1 MNLSRFF
8 IDRPIFAAV
17 VSILIFMAGLVS
29 MFRLPISEYP
39 EVAPPSVVVSA
50 SFPGASPSV
59 IAETVA
65 TPLEEQINGV
75 EGMLY
80 MSSLATTD
88 GNMQLTVTFRIG
100 TDADLAQQM
109 VQNRVSQATPRLP
122 EIVRQ
127 IGVTTVKSS
136 PDITMVV
143 HITSPEGKYDSLYL
157 SNYATLNVKDR
168 LTRITG
174 IGQVQVFGAGDY
186 AMRIWLNPEKISERG
201 LNGSDVINAIR
212 GQNIQV
218 STGTIGGAPYADH
231 ALVQMPI
238 NAKGRLTSPEEFENI
253 IIKRDENGIVTRLSD
268 VARVELAAQQYAV
281 ESLLDNKQAAGIGIF
296 AMPGSNALE
305 ISKNVR
311 ATMEEAKKS
320 FPDGVDYAIAYDPTR
335 FVNDSIEAV
344 IHTLLE
350 AVVLVVIVVLAFLQT
365 WRASII
371 PLLAVPVSIIGTF
384 AALLALG
391 FSINVLSLFGLI
403 LAIGIVVDD
412 AIVVVENVERNIEE
426 GLSPRDATIQAMK
439 EVTGPIVATM
449 LVLTSVFVPI
459 AFVSGLTGQ
468 FYQQF
473 ATTIAIA
480 VVISTI
486 NSLTLSPAMSALLLR
501 SHHAPKDKLTVFID
515 ATMGWFFHRFNKVFK
530 RSARRYER
538 GIGGVVRH
546 KLIMM
551 VVYIALIASAFV
563 VFQKVPPGFVPA
575 QDKGY
580 VIAFA
585 QLPQGATLERTEAVV
600 RKMGDIMMQ
609 HPGVQNVVS
618 FPGLSINGFT
628 SSSSAGIAFGTLKH
642 FSERKDE
649 SLSGTAIAGAL
660 QQQFFG
666 IDEAYVAVFPPP
678 PVSGMGAI
686 GGFKLQVEDR
696 GDLGFE
702 ALDGIMKEVTGKAY
716 QNPALSGVFSSYSI
730 DTPQLFA
737 DVDRTKAQQLGV
749 NVSDVFDTMQVY
761 LGSIYINDFNQF
773 GRTYQVVAQADKEY
787 RAAPADIANLRVRND
802 KGEMVPLGAIVDVR
816 ESFGPQTAMRY
827 NGYRTADLN
836 GDTGIGFSSG
846 EAQAAISKILDETL
860 PQGMA
865 YEWTDL
871 TYQQILAGNT
881 TIYIFPLCILLVF
894 LVLAA
899 QYESLTLPLAVILIV
914 PMCMLSAIFGVWVA
928 GLDSVKTFMGWN
940 VGDNNIFTQIALF
953 VLAGLACKNA
963 ILIVEFAREL
973 EHQGKGIVEAAREA
987 CHLRLRPILM
997 TSFAFIMGVVPLVFS
1012 EGAGA
1017 EMRQAIGIS
1026 VFSGMLGVTFF
1037 GLLFTPIFYVMLRT
1051 LEVKLTGRKD
1061 PVRAHGDEIAPGART
1076 PVSHQ
1081 DDNETGIF

>member
-1 MNLSRFF
+1 MNFSRFF

-17 VSILIFMAGLVS
+17 LSILIFMAGFIT
-29 MFRLPISEYP
+29 MFTLPISEYP

-50 SFPGASPSV
+50 SYPGASPAV

-88 GNMQLTVTFRIG
+88 GNMQLTVTFKIG
-100 TDADLAQQM
+100 TDADLAQQL
-109 VQNRVSQATPRLP
+109 VQNRVSQAEPRLP

-127 IGVTTVKSS
+127 VGVTTVKSS
-136 PDITMVV
+136 ADITMVV
-143 HITSPEGKYDSLYL
+143 HLTSPDDSYDSLYL
-157 SNYATLNVKDR
+157 SNYATLNVRDR
-168 LTRITG
+168 LTRIAG
-174 IGQVQVFGAGDY
+174 IGQVQIFGAGDY
-186 AMRIWLNPEKISERG
+186 AMRIWLNPEKINERN
-201 LNGSDVINAIR
+201 LNAADVISAIR

-218 STGTIGGAPYADH
+218 STGTIGGPPYTDH
-231 ALVQMPI
+231 SQVQMPI
-238 NAKGRLTSPEEFENI
+238 NAKGRLASPEEFENI
-253 IIKRDENGIVTRLSD
+253 IIKRDENGVVTYLSD
-268 VARVELAAQQYAV
+268 VATVELAAQQYAMG
-281 ESLLDNKQAAGIGIF
+281 SYLDNKEAAGMGIF
-296 AMPGSNALE
+296 AMAGSNALE
-305 ISKNVR
+305 ISTNVR
-311 ATMEEAKKS
+311 AAMEELKKT
-320 FPDGVDYAIAYDPTR
+320 FPKGIDYEIAYDPTK

-350 AVVLVVIVVLAFLQT
+350 AVVLVVLVVIIFLQT

-371 PLLAVPVSIIGTF
+371 PLLAVPVSVVGTF
-384 AALLALG
+384 AALMVMG

-412 AIVVVENVERNIEE
+412 AIVVVENVERNIEN

-439 EVTGPIVATM
+439 EVTGPIIATM
-449 LVLTSVFVPI
+449 LVLSAVFVPI

-468 FYQQF
+468 FYKQF

-480 VVISTI
+480 TAISTI

-501 SHHAPKDKLTVFID
+501 GHDAPKDRLTKMMDF
-515 ATMGWFFHRFNKVFK
+515 AFGWFFRGFNKVFK
-530 RSARRYER
+530 RSSHAYER
-538 GIGGVVRH
+538 GVGGVIRH
-546 KLIMM
+546 KLIM
-551 VVYIALIASAFV
+551 VIVYIALIAGAGL
-563 VFQKVPPGFVPA
+563 VFKMVPPGFVPA

-585 QLPQGATLERTEAVV
+585 QLPQGATLERTEEVV
-600 RKMGDIMMQ
+600 RRMGDIMLKN
-609 HPGVQNVVS
+609 PGIQNVVS

-628 SSSSAGIAFGTLKH
+628 SSSSAGIAFGTLKP
-642 FSERKDE
+642 FEERSAPE
-649 SLSGTAIAGAL
+649 LSGFAIAGEL
-660 QQQFFG
+660 QKQFFG

-678 PVSGMGAI
+678 PVSGMGSI

-696 GDLGFE
+696 GDLGYE
-702 ALDGIMKEVTGKAY
+702 ALDNVMKQVTAAAY
-716 QNPALSGVFSSYSI
+716 QNPALTGIFSSYTI

-749 NVSDVFDTMQVY
+749 NVTDIFDTMQIF

-773 GRTYQVVAQADKEY
+773 GRTYQVVAQADRDY
-787 RAAPADIANLRVRND
+787 RSSPDDITRLRVRND
-802 KGEMVPLGAIVDVR
+802 KGEMVPLGAMVDVS
-816 ESFGPQTAMRY
+816 ETFGPQTAMRY
-827 NGYRTADLN
+827 NAYRTADLN
-836 GDTGIGFSSG
+836 GDAAPGYSSG
-846 EAQAAISKILDETL
+846 QAQAAISKILAETL
-860 PQGMA
+860 PQGMQF
-865 YEWTDL
+865 EWTDL

-899 QYESLTLPLAVILIV
+899 QYESLTMPLAVILIV
-914 PMCMLSAIFGVWVA
+914 PMSILSAIVGVWLT
-928 GLDSVKTFMGWN
+928 G
-940 VGDNNIFTQIALF
+940 GDNNIFTQISLF

-973 EHQGKGIVEAAREA
+973 EHQGRGIVEAAREA

-997 TSFAFIMGVVPLVFS
+997 TSFAFIMGVVPLVLS
-1012 EGAGA
+1012 SGAGA

-1037 GLLFTPIFYVMLRT
+1037 GLIFTPIFYVMLRT
-1051 LEVKLTGRKD
+1051 LEVRITGKRD
-1061 PVRAHGDEIAPGART
+1061 PIKPHGDEIPHHINARRDT
-1076 PVSHQ
+1076 HHG
-1081 DDNETGIF
+1081 DDDMII

>member
-1 MNLSRFF
+1 MNFSRFF

-17 VSILIFMAGLVS
+17 ISILIFLGGLVS
-29 MFRLPISEYP
+29 IFNLPISEYP
-39 EVAPPSVVVSA
+39 EVAPPSVVVAA
-50 SFPGASPSV
+50 SYPGASPAT

-88 GNMQLTVTFRIG
+88 GNMQLTVTFKIG
-100 TDADLAQQM
+100 TDPDLAQQL
-109 VQNRVSQATPRLP
+109 VQNRVSQAEPRLP
-122 EIVRQ
+122 DIVRQ
-127 IGVTTVKSS
+127 VGVTTVKSS
-136 PDITMVV
+136 SSITMVV
-143 HITSPEGKYDSLYL
+143 HLTSPDGTYDDLYL

-168 LTRITG
+168 LTRIAG

-186 AMRIWLNPEKISERG
+186 AMRIWLNPEKINERN
-201 LNGSDVINAIR
+201 LNVTDVINAIR

-218 STGTIGGAPYADH
+218 STGTIGGPPYTDH
-231 ALVQMPI
+231 SQVQLPI
-238 NAKGRLTSPEEFENI
+238 NAKGRLTSPEEFEKV
-253 IIKRDENGIVTRLSD
+253 IIKRDENGVVTYLSD
-268 VARVELAAQQYAV
+268 VATVELAAQQYAMG
-281 ESLLDNKQAAGIGIF
+281 SLLDNKEAAGMGIF
-296 AMPGSNALE
+296 AMAGSNALE
-305 ISKNVR
+305 ISTNVR
-311 ATMEEAKKS
+311 AAMEELKAS
-320 FPDGVDYAIAYDPTR
+320 FPKGVEYEIAYDPTK

-350 AVVLVVIVVLAFLQT
+350 AVLLVVLVVLVFLQT

-384 AALLALG
+384 AALMLLG

-501 SHHAPKDKLTVFID
+501 SHDAPKDALTRGID
-515 ATMGWFFHRFNKVFK
+515 RIFGGFFRGFNKIFK
-530 RSARRYER
+530 RSARRYEN
-538 GIGGVVRH
+538 GVGGLVRH
-546 KLIMM
+546 KVVML
-551 VVYIALIASAFV
+551 VVYAALIVGAMFV
-563 VFQKVPPGFVPA
+563 FRLVPPGFVPA

-585 QLPQGATLERTEAVV
+585 QLPQGATLERTEEVI
-600 RKMGDIMMQ
+600 RNMGDIMMK
-609 HPGVQNVVS
+609 HPGIQNVVS

-628 SSSSAGIAFGTLKH
+628 SSSSAGIAFGTLKPFH
-642 FSERKDE
+642 ERTSED
-649 SLSGTAIAGAL
+649 LSGFAIANSL

-666 IDEAYVAVFPPP
+666 IDEAFVAVFPPP
-678 PVSGMGAI
+678 PVDGMGSI

-696 GDLGFE
+696 GDLGYE
-702 ALDGIMKEVTGKAY
+702 ALDNVMKQVTGAAY
-716 QNPALSGVFSSYSI
+716 MNPALTGIFSSYTI

-749 NVSDVFDTMQVY
+749 NVTDIFDTMQAY
-761 LGSIYINDFNQF
+761 LGSIYINDFNRF

-787 RAAPADIANLRVRND
+787 RQSPEDITNLRVRND
-802 KGEMVPLGAIVDVR
+802 RGEMVPLGSMVTVT
-816 ESFGPQTAMRY
+816 ETFGPQTAMRY
-827 NGYRTADLN
+827 NAYRTADLN
-836 GDTGIGFSSG
+836 GDAAPGYSSG
-846 EAQAAISKILDETL
+846 EAQAAISKILEETL
-860 PQGMA
+860 PQGMDF
-865 YEWTDL
+865 EWTDL

-899 QYESLTLPLAVILIV
+899 QYESLTMPLAVILIV
-914 PMCMLSAIFGVWVA
+914 PMSFLSAIIGVFLS
-928 GLDSVKTFMGWN
+928 G
-940 VGDNNIFTQIALF
+940 GDNNIFTQISLF

-973 EHQGKGIVEAAREA
+973 EHQGRGIIEAAREA

-1012 EGAGA
+1012 TGAGA

-1037 GLLFTPIFYVMLRT
+1037 GLVFTPLFYVLLRT
-1051 LEVKLTGRKD
+1051 LELKITGRKD
-1061 PVRAHGDEIAPGART
+1061 PIKAHGDDIAPCERKPKAQHHMGE
-1076 PVSHQ
+1076 
-1081 DDNETGIF
+1081 DETF

>member
-1 MNLSRFF
+1 MNFSRFF

-17 VSILIFMAGLVS
+17 ISILIFLGGLVS
-29 MFRLPISEYP
+29 IFNLPISEYP
-39 EVAPPSVVVSA
+39 EVAPPSVVVAA
-50 SFPGASPSV
+50 SYPGASPAT

-88 GNMQLTVTFRIG
+88 GNMQLTVTFKIG
-100 TDADLAQQM
+100 TDPDLAQQL
-109 VQNRVSQATPRLP
+109 VQNRVSQAEPRLP
-122 EIVRQ
+122 DIVRQ
-127 IGVTTVKSS
+127 VGVTTVKSS
-136 PDITMVV
+136 SSITMVV
-143 HITSPEGKYDSLYL
+143 HLTSPDGTYDDLYL

-168 LTRITG
+168 LTRIAG

-186 AMRIWLNPEKISERG
+186 AMRIWLNPEKINERN
-201 LNGSDVINAIR
+201 LNVSDVINAIR

-218 STGTIGGAPYADH
+218 STGTIGGPPYTDH
-231 ALVQMPI
+231 SQVQMPI
-238 NAKGRLTSPEEFENI
+238 NAKGRLTSPEEFEKV
-253 IIKRDENGIVTRLSD
+253 IIKRDENGVVTYLSD
-268 VARVELAAQQYAV
+268 VATVELAAQQYALG
-281 ESLLDNKQAAGIGIF
+281 SLLDNKEAAGMGIF
-296 AMPGSNALE
+296 AMAGSNALE
-305 ISKNVR
+305 ISTNVR
-311 ATMEEAKKS
+311 AAMEELKAS
-320 FPDGVDYAIAYDPTR
+320 FPKGVEYEIAYDPTK

-350 AVVLVVIVVLAFLQT
+350 AVLLVVLVVLVFLQT

-384 AALLALG
+384 AALMLLG

-501 SHHAPKDKLTVFID
+501 SHDAPKDALTRGID
-515 ATMGWFFHRFNKVFK
+515 RIFGGFFRGFNKIFK
-530 RSARRYER
+530 RSARRYES
-538 GIGGVVRH
+538 GVGGLVRH
-546 KLIMM
+546 KVVML
-551 VVYIALIASAFV
+551 VVYAALIVGAMFV
-563 VFQKVPPGFVPA
+563 FRLVPPGFVPA

-585 QLPQGATLERTEAVV
+585 QLPQGATLERTEEVI
-600 RKMGDIMMQ
+600 RNMGDIMMK
-609 HPGVQNVVS
+609 HPGIQNVVS

-628 SSSSAGIAFGTLKH
+628 SSSSAGIAFGTLKPFH
-642 FSERKDE
+642 ERTSEE
-649 SLSGTAIAGAL
+649 LSGFAIANAL

-666 IDEAYVAVFPPP
+666 IDEAFVAVFPPP
-678 PVSGMGAI
+678 PVDGMGSI

-696 GDLGFE
+696 GDLGYE
-702 ALDGIMKEVTGKAY
+702 ALDNVMKQVTGAAY
-716 QNPALSGVFSSYSI
+716 MNPALTGIFSSYTI

-749 NVSDVFDTMQVY
+749 NVTDIFDTMQAY
-761 LGSIYINDFNQF
+761 LGSIYINDFNRF

-787 RAAPADIANLRVRND
+787 RQSPEDITNLRVRND
-802 KGEMVPLGAIVDVR
+802 RGEMVPLGSMVTVT
-816 ESFGPQTAMRY
+816 ETFGPQTAMRY
-827 NGYRTADLN
+827 NAYRTADLN
-836 GDTGIGFSSG
+836 GDAAPGYSSG
-846 EAQAAISKILDETL
+846 EAQAAISKILEETL
-860 PQGMA
+860 PQGMDF
-865 YEWTDL
+865 EWTDL

-899 QYESLTLPLAVILIV
+899 QYESLTMPLAVILIV
-914 PMCMLSAIFGVWVA
+914 PMSFLSAIIGVFLS
-928 GLDSVKTFMGWN
+928 G
-940 VGDNNIFTQIALF
+940 GDNNIFTQISLF

-973 EHQGKGIVEAAREA
+973 EHQGRGIIEAAREA

-1012 EGAGA
+1012 TGAGA

-1037 GLLFTPIFYVMLRT
+1037 GLVFTPLFYVLLRT

-1061 PVRAHGDEIAPGART
+1061 PIKAHGDDIAPSERKAKPQHHMGE
-1076 PVSHQ
+1076 
-1081 DDNETGIF
+1081 DETF

>member
-17 VSILIFMAGLVS
+17 ISILIFIAGLVS

-39 EVAPPSVVVSA
+39 EVAPPSVVVAA
-50 SFPGASPSV
+50 SFPGASPAV

-80 MSSLATTD
+80 MSSLATAD
-88 GNMQLTVTFRIG
+88 GNMQLTVTFKIG

-143 HITSPEGKYDSLYL
+143 HITSPEETYDSLYL
-157 SNYATLNVKDR
+157 SNFATLNVKDR
-168 LTRITG
+168 LTRIPG

-186 AMRIWLNPEKISERG
+186 AMRIWLNPEKINERG
-201 LNGSDVINAIR
+201 LNATEVIDAIR

-218 STGTIGGAPYADH
+218 STGTIGGPPYTDSAQ
-231 ALVQMPI
+231 VQMPI
-238 NAKGRLTSPEEFENI
+238 NAKGRLSSPEEFESI
-253 IIKRDENGIVTRLSD
+253 IIKRDENGVVTRLAD
-268 VARVELAAQQYAV
+268 VATVELAAQQYAV
-281 ESLLDNKQAAGIGIF
+281 QSLLDNKEAAGIGIF
-296 AMPGSNALE
+296 AMSGSNALQ

-311 ATMEEAKKS
+311 AAMEEAKKS
-320 FPDGVDYAIAYDPTR
+320 FPPGVDYAIAYDPTV
-335 FVNDSIEAV
+335 FVSDSIEAV

-350 AVVLVVIVVLAFLQT
+350 AVLLVVLVVIVFLQT

-371 PLLAVPVSIIGTF
+371 PLLAVPISIVGTF
-384 AALLALG
+384 GALLMMG

-480 VVISTI
+480 TVISTI

-501 SHHAPKDKLTVFID
+501 GQDAPKDALTKVID
-515 ATMGWFFHRFNKVFK
+515 GIFGWFFHGFNKVFK

-538 GIGGVVRH
+538 GVGGVVRH
-546 KLIMM
+546 KVIMM
-551 VVYIALIASAFV
+551 IIYTALIVAAAFV
-563 VFQKVPPGFVPA
+563 FRLVPPGFVPA

-585 QLPQGATLERTEAVV
+585 QLPQGATLERTEQVID
-600 RKMGDIMMQ
+600 RMGEIMAQ
-609 HPGVQNVVS
+609 NPGIQNVVS

-628 SSSSAGIAFGTLKH
+628 SSSSAGIAFGTLKPFH
-642 FSERKDE
+642 ERTSPE
-649 SLSGTAIAGAL
+649 MSGFAIAGAL

-666 IDEAYVAVFPPP
+666 IDEAFVAVFPPP
-678 PVSGMGAI
+678 PVSGMGSI

-696 GDLGFE
+696 GDLGYE
-702 ALDGIMKEVTGKAY
+702 ALDNVMKTITGKAY
-716 QNPALSGVFSSYSI
+716 QNPALTGIFSSYTI
-730 DTPQLFA
+730 DTPQLYA
-737 DVDRTKAQQLGV
+737 DVDRTKAQQLGIS
-749 NVSDVFDTMQVY
+749 VSDIFDTMQVY

-787 RAAPADIANLRVRND
+787 RSTPEDISNLRVRND
-802 KGEMVPLGAIVDVR
+802 KGEMVPLGSVVNVT
-816 ESFGPQTAMRY
+816 ETFGPATAMRY
-827 NGYRTADLN
+827 NAYRTADLN
-836 GDTGIGFSSG
+836 GDAAPGYSSG
-846 EAQAAISKILDETL
+846 EAQAAIAQILKETL
-860 PQGMA
+860 PQGMDF
-865 YEWTDL
+865 EWTDL
-871 TYQQILAGNT
+871 KYQQILAGNT

-899 QYESLTLPLAVILIV
+899 QYESLTMPLAVILIV
-914 PMCMLSAIFGVWVA
+914 PMSILSAIVGVWIS
-928 GLDSVKTFMGWN
+928 G
-940 VGDNNIFTQIALF
+940 GDNNIFTQISLF

-1012 EGAGA
+1012 TGAGS

-1037 GLLFTPIFYVMLRT
+1037 GLIFTPMFYVMLRT
-1051 LEVKLTGRKD
+1051 MEVKLTGRKD
-1061 PVRAHGDEIAPGART
+1061 PIKAHGDEIAPCERKQRVHN
-1076 PVSHQ
+1076 P
-1081 DDNETGIF
+1081 DDDIFV

>member
-17 VSILIFMAGLVS
+17 VSILIFIAGLVS
-29 MFRLPISEYP
+29 MFRLPVSEYP

-50 SFPGASPSV
+50 SFPGASPAV

-88 GNMQLTVTFRIG
+88 GNMQLTVTFKIG
-100 TDADLAQQM
+100 TNADLAQQM
-109 VQNRVSQATPRLP
+109 VQNRVAQAEPRLP
-122 EIVRQ
+122 DIVRQ

-143 HITSPEGKYDSLYL
+143 HVTSPDSTYDSLYL

-168 LTRITG
+168 LTRIAG
-174 IGQVQVFGAGDY
+174 VGQVQVFGAGDY

-212 GQNIQV
+212 GQNVQV
-218 STGTIGGAPYADH
+218 STGAIGGPPYADH
-231 ALVQMPI
+231 AQLQMPI
-238 NAKGRLTSPEEFENI
+238 NAKGRLSSPEEFENI
-253 IIKRDENGIVTRLSD
+253 IIKRDENGVVTRLAD
-268 VARVELAAQQYAV
+268 VAKVELAAQQYAMQ
-281 ESLLDNKQAAGIGIF
+281 SLLDGKEAAGIGIF
-296 AMPGSNALE
+296 AMPGSNALQ

-311 ATMEEAKKS
+311 TAMEELKKN
-320 FPDGVDYAIAYDPTR
+320 FPKGVSYEIAYDPTK

-350 AVVLVVIVVLAFLQT
+350 AVLLVVIVVIVFLQT
-365 WRASII
+365 WRASVI
-371 PLLAVPVSIIGTF
+371 PLLAVPVSIVGTF
-384 AALLALG
+384 AFMYIMG

-412 AIVVVENVERNIEE
+412 AIVVVENVERNIED

-439 EVTGPIVATM
+439 EVTGPIIATM

-459 AFVSGLTGQ
+459 AFISGLTGQ
-468 FYQQF
+468 FYKQF

-480 VVISTI
+480 TVISTI

-501 SHHAPKDKLTVFID
+501 GHDAPKDGLTKFMD
-515 ATMGWFFHRFNKVFK
+515 ATLGWFFNGFNRFFK
-530 RSARRYER
+530 RSASRYER
-538 GIGGVVRH
+538 GVGGIVRH
-546 KLIMM
+546 KFLMFI
-551 VVYIALIASAFV
+551 VYAAVIAGAAFV
-563 VFQKVPPGFVPA
+563 FKLVPPGFVPA

-585 QLPQGATLERTEAVV
+585 QLPQGATLERTREVIA
-600 RKMGDIMMQ
+600 KMDKIMMSN
-609 HPGVQNVVS
+609 PGIQNVVS

-628 SSSSAGIAFGTLKH
+628 SSSSAGIAFGTLKP
-642 FSERKDE
+642 FEERGSAE
-649 SLSGTAIAGAL
+649 LSSGAIAGAL

-666 IDEAYVAVFPPP
+666 IDEAFIAVFPPP
-678 PVSGMGAI
+678 PVSGMGSI

-696 GDLGFE
+696 ADLGYE
-702 ALDGIMKEVTGKAY
+702 ALDNVMKAITGQAY
-716 QNPALSGVFSSYSI
+716 QNPALTGIFTSYTI

-749 NVSDVFDTMQVY
+749 NVTDVFDAMQVY

-773 GRTYQVVAQADKEY
+773 GRTYQVIAQADSAFRSNPE
-787 RAAPADIANLRVRND
+787 DIANLRVRND
-802 KGEMVPLGAIVDVR
+802 RGEMVPLGSIVEVK
-816 ESFGPQTAMRY
+816 ETFGPQTAMRY
-827 NGYRTADLN
+827 NAYRTADLN
-836 GDTGIGFSSG
+836 GDAAPGYSSG
-846 EAQAAISKILDETL
+846 QAQAAIAKILEDTL
-860 PQGMA
+860 PQGMTF
-865 YEWTDL
+865 EWTDL
-871 TYQQILAGNT
+871 KYQQILAGNT
-881 TIYIFPLCILLVF
+881 TVYIFPLCILLVF

-899 QYESLTLPLAVILIV
+899 MYESLTLPLAVILIV
-914 PMCMLSAIFGVWVA
+914 PMSIFSAIVGVWLS
-928 GLDSVKTFMGWN
+928 G
-940 VGDNNIFTQIALF
+940 GDNNIFTQISLF

-973 EHQGKGIVEAAREA
+973 EHQGRGIVEAAMESCR
-987 CHLRLRPILM
+987 LRLRPILM

-1012 EGAGA
+1012 HGAGA
-1017 EMRQAIGIS
+1017 EMRHAIGIS

-1037 GLLFTPIFYVMLRT
+1037 GLIFTPLFYVVLRT
-1051 LEVKLTGRKD
+1051 IEVKITGNKD
-1061 PVRAHGDEIAPGART
+1061 PIKLHGDEIPCVEKSFSRRPSDEADEDVFR
-1076 PVSHQ
+1076 
-1081 DDNETGIF
+1081 